1 VNEAGLKP
9 IGNNLLEQTSASGEA
24 SVVTPGDA
32 GVGEI
37 AQGYLENA
45 NVNIV
50 AQITDLIQAQRA
62 YEMNSRSIET
72 ADQMLQTANQIKS

>member
-1 VNEAGLKP
+1 
-9 IGNNLLEQTSASGEA
+9 
-24 SVVTPGDA
+24 
-32 GVGEI
+32 
-37 AQGYLENA
+37 
-45 NVNIV
+45 VNIV